1 MSSGRGHFI
10 ISSLSLADKSEFW
23 AQFKLWSVTISNH
36 YCLSC
41 FEPFL
46 KGLMACRAFKATV
59 WFGSASKTLSNVP
72 LIRPRPGTQRRHV
85 YVQGAE

>member
-1 MSSGRGHFI
+1 MSNCPCKFRGTDAFVLTSQISTDKHICRQMSSGWGHFI
-10 ISSLSLADKSEFW
+10 ISSLSLADEPEFW

-46 KGLMACRAFKATV
+46 KGLAF
-59 WFGSASKTLSNVP
+59 
-72 LIRPRPGTQRRHV
+72 
-85 YVQGAE
+85 